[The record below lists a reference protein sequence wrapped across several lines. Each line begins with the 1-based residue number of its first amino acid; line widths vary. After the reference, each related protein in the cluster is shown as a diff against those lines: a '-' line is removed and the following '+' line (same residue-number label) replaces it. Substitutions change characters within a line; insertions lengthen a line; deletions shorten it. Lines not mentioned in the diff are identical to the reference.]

1 LKPLEQNE
9 MQEINQNLKVIGI
22 ILEHQDP
29 KYNPFSALPA
39 NRVEKALQLLEEYS
53 EEIQP

>member
-1 LKPLEQNE
+1 MEQNE